1 MNQPSP
7 TETHVNTQDQS
18 KQSAG
23 QGNVILFDLHEL
35 AHFRTDGPSVQILS
49 DIGTVRLVLF
59 AFKAGQQIKEHVT
72 SSQLLVQV
80 LRGRITFTASGK
92 NEMLQTGKILQ
103 VEANVAHSVAA
114 TTDAV
119 MLITMTPSPSF
130 HSLQHEIFDTL
141 TPLVTRS

>member
-1 MNQPSP
+1 MHKPSLTEKNVNKP
-7 TETHVNTQDQS
+7 TQS
-18 KQSAG
+18 QQYAG
-23 QGNVILFDLHEL
+23 QGNAILFDLREL
-35 AHFRTDGPSVQILS
+35 AHFRTEGPSVQILS

-103 VEANVAHSVAA
+103 VEANVAHSIAA
-114 TTDAV
+114 TTDAI
-119 MLITMTPSPSF
+119 MLLTMTPSPSF